1 MAFDWNAYNQQYSR
15 EHYYRPS
22 IYMPREYKD
31 MLRQAAEEYT
41 GGNVSQLVITAID
54 EFLESKGFQK
64 K

>member
-15 EHYYRPS
+15 DHYYRPS

-31 MLRQAAEEYT
+31 VLKQAAEAYT
-41 GGNVSQLVITAID
+41 GGNVSQLVIAAID

>member
-31 MLRQAAEEYT
+31 TLKQAANEFT
-41 GGNVSQLVITAID
+41 GGNVSQLVIAAID

>member
-15 EHYYRPS
+15 NHYYRPS

-31 MLRQAAEEYT
+31 VLKQAADVYT
-41 GGNVSQLVITAID
+41 GGNVSQLVLMAID
-54 EFLESKGFQK
+54 NFLEEKGLEK